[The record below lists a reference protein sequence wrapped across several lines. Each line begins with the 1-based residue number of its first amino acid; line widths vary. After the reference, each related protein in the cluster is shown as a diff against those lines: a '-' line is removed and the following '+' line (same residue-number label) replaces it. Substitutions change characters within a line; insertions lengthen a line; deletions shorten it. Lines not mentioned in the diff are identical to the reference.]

1 MNPFSKTRSVPVG
14 AIAVDADSASS
25 RDANPQELVQLCA
38 NQGAPA
44 HETTQAHLPS
54 ASRSAVMAARSGEG
68 GHIRVLGNE
77 VGLEHET
84 ARAFIE
90 DCARNLE
97 GLLSDRQLRETWGL
111 DDDELVRLADNTP
124 LLGAIKAERERRI
137 RMGDAAREAAQ
148 RHFAKAPSILNEIL
162 QNETISPRHRIEAAK
177 ALGQVAGSGSE
188 TPGNRGERFI
198 ISINLGEDHKLV
210 REIEVLPR
218 TFHDGEAQ

>member
-77 VGLEHET
+77 VGLFFLEHET
-84 ARAFIE
+84 ARAFMRTAPATLK
-90 DCARNLE
+90 DCC
-97 GLLSDRQLRETWGL
+97 Q
-111 DDDELVRLADNTP
+111 
-124 LLGAIKAERERRI
+124 I
-137 RMGDAAREAAQ
+137 
-148 RHFAKAPSILNEIL
+148 
-162 QNETISPRHRIEAAK
+162 
-177 ALGQVAGSGSE
+177 GS
-188 TPGNRGERFI
+188 
-198 ISINLGEDHKLV
+198 
-210 REIEVLPR
+210 
-218 TFHDGEAQ
+218 